1 MSSRVFSPSLFGARQ
16 SLRSRVPTAK
26 ALTSIVPVAM
36 ALAVLLASS
45 ATAQTILYTSTTS
58 GTNWVG
64 GARWSS
70 GTAGPFT
77 STWTDYAEARFV
89 ESGTYYFFR
98 MIATNTA
105 NIGNITMVPNTVVS
119 FLQSSGQAMNF
130 VTGTGGVATFN
141 LGDNARVDFGSIIV
155 APGQGNG
162 YVKNGNGTLT
172 FTGGLFTGGATLNAG
187 NVVARNAQAFGSG
200 PLTINGGAI
209 GTTTGFTSPTSRSGG
224 ISIGGDFQLGISGSV
239 GGASSTGN
247 MTFSGTGSTVNL
259 GGATRTI
266 TLGNSGSMTFGGV
279 ISNGALRL
287 TRNADG
293 ASGQFT
299 LSGTN
304 SFAGGLTVDGV
315 KVNASGNNTALG
327 VGGVILGGTTQYST
341 TLSINAAL
349 TLANAITFA
358 DAAGL
363 KSITNLSA
371 DATIQS
377 VVTNSDNTGTIKI
390 GSGTGRTFTLAGG
403 LGGSGSTGWFF
414 GGSGLPGTIAISSSS
429 TYSGTGDT
437 TIDGATVKL
446 SADQA
451 LAQNNL
457 TLTGTGAFDLG
468 GFSQNVKQLAGGT
481 STTITSSSGPFGTLV
496 MGAGNASSTFDGA
509 FTGSSVV
516 LQKIGSGTLTLTGSN
531 SQAGDVLISAGTLLV
546 TGSIGSGNV
555 TVESGAMLGGVLTV
569 GSADLKAGSTTLMQL
584 VGSGSGAGTA
594 GIDYDRM
601 VVTTSGFL
609 SYGGTLDLSFAN
621 SLNFA
626 DGTTFDL
633 FSFSGAPNRGF
644 SSVVSSGSGTYSGL
658 TFAGLSGVWT
668 AIVGSQQL
676 TFTESTGQ
684 LSFMA
689 AVPEPS
695 ALASVLTGIGIGGWI
710 SRRRRHRKD

>member
-1 MSSRVFSPSLFGARQ
+1 MSSRAFSPSLFGAGQ
-16 SLRSRVPTAK
+16 SLRSRVPTAS
-26 ALTSIVPVAM
+26 ALTSIVPVAL

-64 GARWSS
+64 EARWSS

-77 STWTDYAEARFV
+77 STWSDYAEARFV
-89 ESGTYYFFR
+89 ESGTYTFR
-98 MIATNTA
+98 RLISTGTA
-105 NIGNITMVPNTVVS
+105 YVGNITMVPNTVVS
-119 FLQSSGQAMNF
+119 FSQSSGQAMNF
-130 VTGTGGVATFN
+130 VTGTGGVVTFD
-141 LGDNARVDFGSIIV
+141 LGDNSRVDFGSIIV

-162 YVKNGNGTLT
+162 YVKNGNGTIT

-187 NVVARNAQAFGSG
+187 NVVARNTQAFGSG

-209 GTTTGFTSPTSRSGG
+209 GSTVNWSSPSSRVGG
-224 ISIGGDFQLGISGSV
+224 ISIGGDFQIGISGSV
-239 GGASSTGN
+239 GGAVSVAN
-247 MTFSGTGSTVNL
+247 MAFSGTGSSVNL

-293 ASGQFT
+293 ASGQFA

-304 SFAGGLTVDGV
+304 TFAGGLTVDGV
-315 KVNASGNNTALG
+315 TVNAWTSDAALG
-327 VGGVILGGTTQYST
+327 VGGVILGGTTGNNTRLNVVS
-341 TLSINAAL
+341 AL
-349 TLANAITFA
+349 TLSNTITFA
-358 DAAGL
+358 NAAGVKTL
-363 KSITNLSA
+363 ANLGSN
-371 DATIQS
+371 ATIQS
-377 VVTNSDNTGTIKI
+377 VV
-390 GSGTGRTFTLAGG
+390 TFTLAGG
-403 LGGSGSTGWFF
+403 LGGSGSTGWVF

-437 TIDGATVKL
+437 TIDSATVKL

-457 TLTGTGAFDLG
+457 TLTGTGALDLG

-481 STTITSSSGPFGTLV
+481 STSITSSSGPFGTLV
-496 MGAGNASSTFDGA
+496 VGAGNASSTFDGA
-509 FTGSSVV
+509 ITGSSVV
-516 LQKIGSGTLTLTGSN
+516 LQKIGSGSLTLNGSS
-531 SQAGDVLISAGTLLV
+531 SQASDVLVSAGTLLV

-555 TVESGAMLGGVLTV
+555 TVESGATLGGVLTV

-594 GIDYDRM
+594 GIDYDRL

-644 SSVVSSGSGTYSGL
+644 SSVVSTGSGTYSGL
-658 TFAGLSGVWT
+658 TFTGLSGVWT
-668 AIVGSQQL
+668 ALVGSQQL

-695 ALASVLTGIGIGGWI
+695 TWASVLAGIGIGGWF
-710 SRRRRHRKD
+710 SRRRRYRKD

>member
-1 MSSRVFSPSLFGARQ
+1 MSSRAFSPSLFGAGQ
-16 SLRSRVPTAK
+16 SLRSRVPTAS
-26 ALTSIVPVAM
+26 ALTSIVPVAL

-64 GARWSS
+64 EARWSS

-77 STWTDYAEARFV
+77 STWSDYAEARFV
-89 ESGTYYFFR
+89 ESGTYTFR
-98 MIATNTA
+98 RLISTGTA
-105 NIGNITMVPNTVVS
+105 YVGNITMVPNTVVS
-119 FLQSSGQAMNF
+119 FSVSSGQAMNF
-130 VTGTGGVATFN
+130 VTGTGGVVTFD
-141 LGDNARVDFGSIIV
+141 LGDNSRVDFGSITV

-162 YVKNGNGTLT
+162 YVKNGNGTIT
-172 FTGGLFTGGATLNAG
+172 FTGGLFTGEATLNAG
-187 NVVARNAQAFGSG
+187 NVVARNSQAFGSG

-209 GTTTGFTSPTSRSGG
+209 GSTFNFSSPTSRSGG
-224 ISIGGDFQLGISGSV
+224 ISIGGDFQIGISGSV
-239 GGASSTGN
+239 GGAVSVAN
-247 MTFSGTGSTVNL
+247 MQFSGTGSAVNL

-266 TLGNSGSMTFGGV
+266 TLGNSGSMTFQGV

-293 ASGQFT
+293 ANGQFG
-299 LSGTN
+299 LSGSNT
-304 SFAGGLTVDGV
+304 FAGDLTVDGS
-315 KVNASGNNTALG
+315 KVNAFGANTALG
-327 VGGVILGGTTQYST
+327 VGGVILGGTTGYNT
-341 TLSINAAL
+341 TLNIGAAL
-349 TLANAITFA
+349 TLANAVTFA
-358 DAAGL
+358 NVAGL
-363 KSITNLSA
+363 KSITNNTA
-371 DATIQS
+371 NATIQGR
-377 VVTNSDNTGTIKI
+377 VTNSDNTGTIKI

-403 LGGSGSTGWFF
+403 LGGGGSTGWVF

-437 TIDGATVKL
+437 TIDSATVKL

-457 TLTGTGAFDLG
+457 TLTGTGALDLG

-481 STTITSSSGPFGTLV
+481 STSITSSSGPFGTLV
-496 MGAGNASSTFDGA
+496 VGAGNASSTFDGA
-509 FTGSSVV
+509 ITGSSVV
-516 LQKIGSGTLTLTGSN
+516 LQKIGSGSLTLNGSS
-531 SQAGDVLISAGTLLV
+531 SQASDVLVSAGTLLV

-555 TVESGAMLGGVLTV
+555 TVESGATLGGVLTV

-658 TFAGLSGVWT
+658 TFARLSGVWT

-695 ALASVLTGIGIGGWI
+695 TWASVLTGIGIGGWI

>member
-1 MSSRVFSPSLFGARQ
+1 MSSRVFSPSLFGAGQ

-26 ALTSIVPVAM
+26 ALTSIVPVAVV
-36 ALAVLLASS
+36 LASLLASS

-89 ESGTYYFFR
+89 ESGTYFFFR

-105 NIGNITMVPNTVVS
+105 NIGNITMVPNSVVS

-162 YVKNGNGTLT
+162 YVKNGNGTIT

-279 ISNGALRL
+279 ISNGALTL

-293 ASGQFT
+293 ANGQFT

-304 SFAGGLTVDGV
+304 LFSGGLTLDGV
-315 KVNASGNNTALG
+315 RVNALVSDAALG
-327 VGGVILGGTTQYST
+327 VGGVIVGGTTGYNT
-341 TLSINAAL
+341 TLNIGAAL
-349 TLANAITFA
+349 TLANAVTFA
-358 DAAGL
+358 NVAGL
-363 KSITNLSA
+363 KSITNNTA
-371 DATIQS
+371 NATIQGRI
-377 VVTNSDNTGTIKI
+377 TNSDNTGTIKI

-457 TLTGTGAFDLG
+457 TLTGTGALDLG

-644 SSVVSSGSGTYSGL
+644 SSVVSTGSGTYSGL
-658 TFAGLSGVWT
+658 TFTGLSGVWT
-668 AIVGSQQL
+668 ALVGSQQL

-695 ALASVLTGIGIGGWI
+695 TWASVLAGIGIGGWF
-710 SRRRRHRKD
+710 SRRRQR